1 MPWGSYSRAAREHN
15 GFGVYEVLGMR
26 PVFAPTTCL
35 IVALLA
41 LLVPHSGGAQTA
53 TPAGAGA
60 IIRVDPRFDALVP
73 AGATIEKVV
82 EGFVFLE
89 GPVWIGAE
97 SRLLYSDLRGNA
109 IYQWTAAEGAR
120 DYVKPFFTGDGTGL
134 RGVGPNGVALD
145 AQARLL
151 VCVYGSRSVIRLEP
165 DGTRTT
171 LADRYQGKR
180 LNSPNDLVVARDGTV
195 YFTDPSFGLEGM
207 DASPLRELDFNGVYR
222 LRPNGELEL
231 LTREQ
236 ERPNGLVLSPDE
248 SILYVANSGGA
259 VTGWLAYDL
268 GPAGLANKR
277 VFFDV
282 TGVEGAG
289 GADGMKVDLAGNVYA
304 TGPGGVWIIA
314 PDGTHLGTIRPD
326 EALTNVGWGDDGR
339 TLYITGRT
347 ALYRIRLSARGAVQ

>member
-1 MPWGSYSRAAREHN
+1 MRLC
-15 GFGVYEVLGMR
+15 FG
-26 PVFAPTTCL
+26 PVNYLTA
-35 IVALLA
+35 VVAGAALLA
-41 LLVPHSGGAQTA
+41 APTAPAQTE
-53 TPAGAGA
+53 TPAGAGV
-60 IIRVDPRFDALVP
+60 IVRLDPRFDALVP
-73 AGATIEKVV
+73 AGAAIEKVV

-89 GPVWIGAE
+89 GPAWLSDE

-109 IYQWTAAEGAR
+109 IYQWTAADGVS
-120 DYVKPFFTGDGTGL
+120 DYAKPFFTGDGTGL

-145 AQARLL
+145 AQGRLL
-151 VCVYGSRSVIRLEP
+151 VCVYGSRSVVRLEK
-165 DGTRTT
+165 DGSRTT
-171 LADRYQGKR
+171 LADRFEGKR

-207 DASPLRELDFNGVYR
+207 DNSPLRELSFNGVYR
-222 LRPNGELEL
+222 LEPDGQLEL

-259 VTGWLAYDL
+259 VTGWMAYDL
-268 GPAGLANKR
+268 GPSGLSNKR
-277 VFFDV
+277 VFFDI
-282 TGVEGAG
+282 TGVEGLG